1 MKKIFSNIL
10 AVIAAAECVFGVAS
24 CQEYSIDSQPEAPLS
39 INIDAMDS
47 YSVLAVFPSRI
58 TFNIS
63 SNTPWTITS
72 DQQWCRP
79 TPAMSASSSLVSEV
93 AIITEDNNGTT
104 ARTATLVIE
113 AEGIS
118 ETRKITV
125 TQAAKNNLVVVPFD
139 NVVNSDG
146 EKISF
151 NIISN
156 KPWQIIPST
165 QFLEAIDKTA
175 GEGSEDGAKVAIT
188 IDVPANPGA
197 IRTGDIT
204 VKTDYDTF
212 TFSITQDGVVIEPE
226 EPLENNCVVFGGEAS
241 ESVIRMR
248 YNQEWKLQIP
258 EEYASWLSA
267 ERDGD
272 NLVIKVTESNRLSE
286 RTGKIILKTVKLIPG
301 FDGIELDV
309 KQGIVYNLGNN
320 VEVLENGSVKVSGQ
334 NPNAIVSKYPFRKG
348 RYIIEFEEI
357 HMDPMSALRIYM
369 WPYKEVG
376 NANIWIQF
384 TMKEQCRFVAA
395 GGWGWIRDNNFKMG
409 SIEEIEAIKT
419 VEVIIEDDPA
429 NAGKERITMK
439 INGEQRAQAANRN
452 SLDSI
457 AGFEG
462 QLIYVGFERGTNAD
476 NFTVKSITRYPAE

>member
-10 AVIAAAECVFGVAS
+10 AIIAAAECVFSVVS

-47 YSVLAVFPSRI
+47 YSVLAISPSRI
-58 TFNIS
+58 AFNIS

-72 DQQWCRP
+72 DQQWCKP

-93 AIITEDNNGTT
+93 AIVTEDNNGTT

-118 ETRKITV
+118 ETKTITV
-125 TQAAKNNLVVVPFD
+125 NQASKNNLVVVPFD
-139 NVVNSDG
+139 EIVNSDG

-151 NIISN
+151 NIVSN

-165 QFLEAIDKTA
+165 QFLEAIDKTS
-175 GEGSEDGAKVAIT
+175 GEGTEDGAKVAIS
-188 IDVPANPGA
+188 IDVPANPGS
-197 IRTGDIT
+197 IRTGEIT
-204 VKTDYDTF
+204 VKTDYDTY
-212 TFSITQDGVVIEPE
+212 TFSITQDGVVIEPA
-226 EPLENNCVVFGGEAS
+226 EPVEDNCIAFDGNAS
-241 ESVIRMR
+241 ESVIEMR
-248 YNQEWKLQIP
+248 YNQDWKVQVP

-272 NLVIKVTESNRLSE
+272 NLVIRVTESNRLSE
-286 RTGKIILKTVKLIPG
+286 RSGKILLKTVKLIPG

-309 KQGIVYNLGNN
+309 KQGTVWNLGNN
-320 VEVLENGSVKVSGQ
+320 VEVLESGSVKVTGQ
-334 NPNAIVSKYPFRKG
+334 NSNAIVSKAPFRKG
-348 RYIIEFEEI
+348 RYVVEFEEI
-357 HMDPMSALRIYM
+357 DMDPMSALRLYM

-376 NANIWIQF
+376 NANIWIQL
-384 TMKEQCRFVAA
+384 TMKEQCRFVVA
-395 GGWGWIRDNNFKMG
+395 GGWGWIRDTNFKMG
-409 SIEEIEAIKT
+409 SIEEIEAVKT
-419 VEVIIEDDPA
+419 LEVIIEDDPN
-429 NAGKERITMK
+429 NAGKERVTMK

-452 SLDSI
+452 SLDSL

-462 QLIYVGFERGTNAD
+462 QLIYLGFERANATD
-476 NFTVKSITRYPAE
+476 TFTVKSITRYPAE